1 MSKQHLHYITDQ
13 LKSFIF
19 TLSDDVAYTTFFF
32 HYIRER
38 PKWLSSKDKKV
49 VCKRPNNEGNLE
61 TLGMYR
67 TTSSWVVL
75 LHARINNRQIKDS
88 GYFISTKQ
96 IFVQ

>member
-1 MSKQHLHYITDQ
+1 MSKQKLHYITDP

-19 TLSDDVAYTTFFF
+19 SLSDDVAYKTFFF
-32 HYIRER
+32 ITSARDQNGCLQKTKR
-38 PKWLSSKDKKV
+38 LSVRDQIM
-49 VCKRPNNEGNLE
+49 NGNLE

-67 TTSSWVVL
+67 TISSWMVL